1 VSKQYWVNVNL
12 WWSGL
17 LRSRFVPCN
26 VQNYVEE
33 LLRVRESQ
41 LAEVQTQH
49 GRVSESLQVVETER
63 KKEQLELEKIVMELQ
78 SQLSVFA
85 SN

>member
-1 VSKQYWVNVNL
+1 M
-12 WWSGL
+12 
-17 LRSRFVPCN
+17 
-26 VQNYVEE
+26 EE

-49 GRVSESLQVVETER
+49 GRVSESLQFVETER
-63 KKEQLELEKIVMELQ
+63 KKEQMELEKVVMELQ

-85 SN
+85 SSCSMEISL

>member
-1 VSKQYWVNVNL
+1 
-12 WWSGL
+12 
-17 LRSRFVPCN
+17 
-26 VQNYVEE
+26 VEE

-49 GRVSESLQVVETER
+49 GRVSESLQFVETER
-63 KKEQLELEKIVMELQ
+63 KKEQMELEKVVMELQ

-85 SN
+85 SSCSMEISL

>member
-1 VSKQYWVNVNL
+1 MVIRR
-12 WWSGL
+12 G
-17 LRSRFVPCN
+17 

-41 LAEVQTQH
+41 LAEVQMQH

-63 KKEQLELEKIVMELQ
+63 KKEQLELEKVVMELQ
-78 SQLSVFA
+78 SELLVFA
-85 SN
+85 GS